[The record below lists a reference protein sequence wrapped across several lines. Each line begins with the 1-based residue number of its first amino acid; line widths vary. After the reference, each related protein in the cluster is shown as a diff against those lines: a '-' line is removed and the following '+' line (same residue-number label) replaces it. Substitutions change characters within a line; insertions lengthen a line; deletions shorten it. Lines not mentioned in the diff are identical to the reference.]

1 MKQNI
6 DKEQYRNYTP
16 FTVPENYF
24 FKLKNDIQFRTESK
38 NLKFNQKH
46 YLRIKSTSLIV
57 SSLVLFFFLWNYI
70 YNLKV
75 DNNLSSDQ
83 LYDEFVDYEIQ
94 GLDEEFFID
103 FLHEEEYVFSDE
115 IEYLINNNI
124 DYSLIIE

>member
-1 MKQNI
+1 MKQNT

-16 FTVPENYF
+16 FSVPENYF

-38 NLKFNQKH
+38 NLKFNQKY

-75 DNNLSSDQ
+75 DNDLSSEQ
-83 LYDEFVDYEIQ
+83 FYDEFVDYEIQ
-94 GLDEEFFID
+94 GLNEEFFID
-103 FLHEEEYVFSDE
+103 FLQEEEYVFSDE

-124 DYSLIIE
+124 DSSLIIE